1 MRERERSMVVK
12 VDDGDLAKAHA
23 LAEPGDEPISFMVR
37 RWIEERYSAR
47 FGDAVP
53 GDAGR
58 KLTLSAARKLTHPA
72 V

>member
-12 VDDGDLAKAHA
+12 VDDGELAKAHA
-23 LAEPGDEPISFMVR
+23 LAQAGDEPISFMVR

-53 GDAGR
+53 PVP
-58 KLTLSAARKLTHPA
+58 KLKHEPAKKPRARRR
-72 V
+72 